1 MNQTTNLIQW
11 KNLTQEQKADFD
23 FENYKYEYQC
33 RSIGWRDKTKSDA
46 FALETVYR
54 LVIEPDKWYYLKRQ
68 RQELEGQIIKGSNIG
83 VVDQCFIFRPA
94 KPDEIPK
101 PKKTLEQK
109 IQEKYSGF
117 DVEILGYCKVNGWLG
132 LVEEDG
138 AREPHIYAQCMK
150 GFYRYVYQHPD
161 GDLDTNTSP
170 TEQWDKGVTLQP
182 VAVLFTKEG
191 E

>member
-1 MNQTTNLIQW
+1 MSKTTKEKINVMQAYVDGKQIEVTYKGLVKW
-11 KNLTQEQKADFD
+11 EDFQD
-23 FENYKYEYQC
+23 N
-33 RSIGWRDKTKSDA
+33 SLAANWDWVGND
-46 FALETVYR
+46 YR
-54 LVIEPDKWYYLKRQ
+54 I
-68 RQELEGQIIKGSNIG
+68 
-83 VVDQCFIFRPA
+83 
-94 KPDEIPK
+94 K

-109 IQEKYSGF
+109 IKAKYSGF